1 MALSHVGI
9 QALLLII
16 AMSIAFAAYLLLPGQ
31 PALHRISIGT
41 GYVGVIFLAAA
52 LIVGPLNTLRGVS
65 NPLSTYLR
73 RDIGIMA
80 DIVAVTH
87 AIVGLQVH
95 VCGDFV
101 QYFFKRKPNGE
112 LGAILF
118 DAFGIA
124 NHLGL
129 IAVLIIV
136 VLLVIS
142 NNVSLRKLGPRRWK
156 GIQRYIYVAAS
167 LVAVH
172 GLIYQII
179 ERRQAAFIVA
189 LIAIAAAAATMQYLG
204 FLRRGA
210 AWLGNAVPG
219 DLDSWSGHQGLPLQ
233 CANWKPP
240 TEIIGYL
247 GSPSWL
253 DASAPRTVTVCW
265 NSSMLCASRM
275 DRRITK

>member
-1 MALSHVGI
+1 MPSSQLVPRLRKYNEPEVLHYRAAALIMALSRFGI
-9 QALLLII
+9 QALLLIVAVAI
-16 AMSIAFAAYLLLPGQ
+16 ALAAYLLLPSQ

-41 GYVGVIFLAAA
+41 GYVGAIFLAAA
-52 LIVGPLNTLRGVS
+52 LIIGPLNMLRGVS

-80 DIVAVTH
+80 GIFAVAHT
-87 AIVGLQVH
+87 IVGLQVH
-95 VCGDFV
+95 VGGDFV
-101 QYFFKRKPNGE
+101 KYFFKRKANGE
-112 LGAILF
+112 IGPVLF

-156 GIQRYIYVAAS
+156 RIQRHIYLAAA

-179 ERRQAAFIVA
+179 ERRQAAFIA
-189 LIAIAAAAATMQYLG
+189 GLIAIAAAAATMQYLG
-204 FLRRGA
+204 FLRRGGRL
-210 AWLGNAVPG
+210 AWQRG
-219 DLDSWSGHQGLPLQ
+219 SEQSG
-233 CANWKPP
+233 
-240 TEIIGYL
+240 
-247 GSPSWL
+247 
-253 DASAPRTVTVCW
+253 
-265 NSSMLCASRM
+265 
-275 DRRITK
+275 